1 MFLFLTDFFSDS
13 KHCPLLLETVGLRV
27 PNRGF
32 RHIGLLNVDFNLRK
46 SPSARCASM
55 ASASDSVTDLLN
67 ACSVSVNMIGYCLTL
82 SLLNAETV

>member
-1 MFLFLTDFFSDS
+1 MFFLTDFFSDS
-13 KHCPLLLETVGLRV
+13 KHCTLLLETVGPRV

-32 RHIGLLNVDFNLRK
+32 RDFGLFNVDFNLRN

-55 ASASDSVTDLLN
+55 ATATDCVTDLLN
-67 ACSVSVNMIGYCLTL
+67 GCSVSVNMIGYYLTL